1 MNSENSKTS
10 DSLRLLLNLTYKIN
24 LKRSDKDV
32 ALSDLSISYTWK
44 NIKSCTK
51 RINLKYQLQHRMKSL
66 NYLRDHILYQ
76 IFKITLNTHL
86 QKHEAVTD
94 NLTIRIYV
102 NKVEKRITFK
112 IKTRYYLELLTP
124 ETIKLLGSTKSK
136 ITTEGNSENVL
147 HLDIT

>member
-44 NIKSCTK
+44 NIKSRTK

-66 NYLRDHILYQ
+66 IYLRDHILYQ

-86 QKHEAVTD
+86 QKHETVTD
-94 NLTIRIYV
+94 NLTIKIYV